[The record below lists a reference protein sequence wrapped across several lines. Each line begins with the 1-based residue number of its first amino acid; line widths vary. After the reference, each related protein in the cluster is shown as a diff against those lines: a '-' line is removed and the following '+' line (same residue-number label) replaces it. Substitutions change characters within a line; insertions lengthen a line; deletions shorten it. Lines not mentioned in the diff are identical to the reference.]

1 MKKRKRNLYNNSE
14 KEITI
19 KMKNKALIPIVALS
33 LITMSSL
40 PLIGKEEYKP
50 VIAYTPSGLPT
61 TIKLNDTEPGAI
73 RNYYSNLNSLS
84 DSEKTGTNL
93 LKNLKPILKNNQ
105 KYYTYDSTSGKN
117 NIWRMYE
124 ITDRDWE
131 KSPASST
138 VYGTYDAA
146 SNTITNYQ
154 YGESNS
160 DGKNNPYIHALYINR
175 NVDNQTKA
183 WGNHNQDEWGIN
195 QEHIWA
201 KSNGFE
207 DAGAGGARGDPMHLW
222 AGNGNTNRE
231 HNNEFFG
238 NVDKSKTYKD
248 MGSKYSNQSGNY
260 VGTSLTNGTS
270 KVFEPQDSDKGDIA
284 RAVFYMVARYNDLA
298 GTETTISG
306 DEPNL
311 ELVDTGS
318 APNMGYQ
325 SSKPVTGKM
334 GLLSDLLEWN
344 RLDPPD
350 EYEIHRNNLLF
361 ENYTN
366 NRNPFIDF
374 PQWADLIWGENAGT
388 HYANPLTDSIN
399 DNALSVSA
407 STVSIIIGESKKVSA
422 STIDSSNITW
432 TISDSSIAELSK
444 TTSSSG
450 EEITI
455 KALKTG
461 ECKITV
467 TATVDSELITKEIKV
482 NVTEK
487 PKSLLDLPWYYF
499 VIGGGVLLLIVI
511 VIVVIYSKGSKKTK
525 KTIKKAVKSVTKSSS
540 SKSSSSGKKKS
551 SSSNKKKK

>member
-1 MKKRKRNLYNNSE
+1 
-14 KEITI
+14 
-19 KMKNKALIPIVALS
+19 MKNKVLIPLTVLS
-33 LITMSSL
+33 LITVSSL
-40 PLIGKEEYKP
+40 PLLGKEDYKP
-50 VIAYTPSGLPT
+50 VMAYNVSSLPT
-61 TIKLNDTEPGAI
+61 TINLNDTEDEDI
-73 RNYYSNLNSLS
+73 RNYYALLNHID

-105 KYYTYDSTSGKN
+105 KYYSYDSGN
-117 NIWRMYE
+117 AIWQMYE

-131 KSPASST
+131 LSPANT
-138 VYGTYDAA
+138 TMYGTYDPET
-146 SNTITNYQ
+146 NTITNYQ
-154 YGESNS
+154 YGTSGSNS
-160 DGKNNPYIHALYINR
+160 KNNPSVHALYINR
-175 NVDNQTKA
+175 DVENQTRA

-195 QEHIWA
+195 REHIWA

-207 DAGAGGARGDPMHLW
+207 DEGAGGARGDPMHLW

-231 HNNEFFG
+231 HSNDYFG
-238 NVDKSKTYKD
+238 YVDKTKSYKD
-248 MGSKYSNQSGNY
+248 MGNTYSNQRGNL
-260 VGTSLTNGTS
+260 VGISLTNGTS

-298 GTETTISG
+298 GTETTITG

-311 ELVDTGS
+311 ELVNTGS
-318 APNMGYQ
+318 APSSGYQ
-325 SSKPVTGKM
+325 SSKSLTGKM

-361 ENYTN
+361 NNYTN

-374 PQWADLIWGENAGT
+374 PQWADIIWGDDVGVK
-388 HYANPLTDSIN
+388 YANPLTDQIN
-399 DNALSVSA
+399 DNALSI
-407 STVSIIIGESKKVSA
+407 STTKVSLKIDETKKISA
-422 STIDSSNITW
+422 LTLDSSNITW
-432 TISDSSIAELSK
+432 AVSDPSIIEISKS
-444 TTSSSG
+444 TSSSG

-455 KALKTG
+455 KALKVG

-482 NVTEK
+482 SVIER

-499 VIGGGVLLLIVI
+499 AIGGAALLLVII

-525 KTIKKAVKSVTKSSS
+525 RNIKKAVKSVTKSSS
-540 SKSSSSGKKKS
+540 SSGKKKS
-551 SSSNKKKK
+551 SSSSRKK

>member
-1 MKKRKRNLYNNSE
+1 MKYKP
-14 KEITI
+14 
-19 KMKNKALIPIVALS
+19 LIPIVALS

-61 TIKLNDTEPGAI
+61 TIKLNDTEPGDI

-105 KYYTYDSTSGKN
+105 KFYAYDTSSGKT

-138 VYGTYDAA
+138 VYGTYDA
-146 SNTITNYQ
+146 STNTITNYQ
-154 YGESNS
+154 YGSSNS
-160 DGKNNPYIHALYINR
+160 DGKNNPYVHALYINR

-183 WGNHNQDEWGIN
+183 WGNHEQDEWGIN

-207 DAGAGGARGDPMHLW
+207 DEGAGGARGDPMHLW

-231 HNNEFFG
+231 HNNEYFG
-238 NVDKSKTYKD
+238 YVDKTKSYKD

-298 GTETTISG
+298 GTEVAISG

-325 SSKPVTGKM
+325 SSKSVTGKM

-374 PQWADLIWGENAGT
+374 PQWADLIWGEYAGT

-399 DNALSVSA
+399 DNALSVSV
-407 STVSIIIGESKKVSA
+407 STVSIVVGESKKASA
-422 STIDSSNITW
+422 ITADLSNITW
-432 TISDSSIAELSK
+432 AISDSSIAELSK

-461 ECKITV
+461 NCKITV

-499 VIGGGVLLLIVI
+499 AIGGGVLLLIVI
-511 VIVVIYSKGSKKTK
+511 VIIIVYSKGSKKTK

-540 SKSSSSGKKKS
+540 SKSSSGKKKS
-551 SSSNKKKK
+551 SSSSKKKK